1 MRGVSVTVPET
12 RRSGR
17 QWQWFPDTKDIVT
30 EQTTHVATPGRR
42 REHSRPVVP
51 RHVGESGP
59 AADDV
64 IPNPHQEARAAS
76 QRQKLS
82 AHDVVAAYIALT
94 KPRIIELL
102 LVTTLPVMF
111 LASHGLPDW
120 RLALATMLGGLLA
133 AASANVFNCVI
144 DVDIDEKMRR
154 TRRRP
159 LPRHQ
164 VPRRSALVYGV
175 VLGCVAFVV
184 LGVWTNWLS
193 AVLALVANLF
203 YVFVYSMLLKRR
215 TWQNTIWGGIA
226 GCFPP
231 LIGWTAVTGR
241 VSWEPLVLFLIVFWW
256 TPPHTWSLSFR
267 YREDYAAA
275 GVPMLPVVMEA
286 PAVAVHILAY
296 TVLTVATSLV
306 LWPVAHMGP
315 VYVVTAMVAGA
326 VFLVEAVNLLRRA
339 RAGLRDARLRPMRLF
354 HWSNTYLSL
363 LFLAIA
369 IDPLVHF

>member
-1 MRGVSVTVPET
+1 MVVALPFSISKDTVSN
-12 RRSGR
+12 
-17 QWQWFPDTKDIVT
+17 
-30 EQTTHVATPGRR
+30 QTTHVATAP
-42 REHSRPVVP
+42 
-51 RHVGESGP
+51 
-59 AADDV
+59 
-64 IPNPHQEARAAS
+64 AS
-76 QRQKLS
+76 QRPDPVETKVEQEECQLS
-82 AHDVVAAYIALT
+82 TRDVVGAYVALT

-111 LASHGLPDW
+111 LASHSVPKLGL
-120 RLALATMLGGLLA
+120 AIATMVGGLFA

-164 VPRRSALVYGV
+164 VPRRSALIYGI
-175 VLGCVAFVV
+175 VLGIIATII
-184 LGVWTNWLS
+184 LGFGANWLS
-193 AVLALVANLF
+193 AVLALFANLF

-241 VSWEPLVLFLIVFWW
+241 VGWEPLVLFLIVFWW
-256 TPPHTWSLSFR
+256 TPPHTWALSFR
-267 YREDYAAA
+267 YREDYEAA
-275 GVPMLPVVMEA
+275 GVPMLPVVKGA
-286 PAVAVHILAY
+286 PEVAVQILIY
-296 TVLTVATSLV
+296 TCATVATSLV
-306 LWPVAHMGP
+306 LWPVAGMGW
-315 VYVVTAMVAGA
+315 VYGVVTIFSGA
-326 VFLVEAVNLLRRA
+326 IFIFEAIQLLHRA
-339 RAGLRDARLRPMRLF
+339 YAGLRDALLKPMRLF

-369 IDPLVHF
+369 VDPLIAL

>member
-1 MRGVSVTVPET
+1 MRTSATRKPKIETVTIRGAPHFTDVPCPAVVTAPFLISKDTVSN
-12 RRSGR
+12 
-17 QWQWFPDTKDIVT
+17 
-30 EQTTHVATPGRR
+30 QTTHVTTAPAS
-42 REHSRPVVP
+42 HRPDSVEIKV
-51 RHVGESGP
+51 E
-59 AADDV
+59 
-64 IPNPHQEARAAS
+64 
-76 QRQKLS
+76 QKQNRTRLS
-82 AHDVVAAYIALT
+82 TRDVVGAYVALT

-111 LASHGLPDW
+111 LASHGVPKLG
-120 RLALATMLGGLLA
+120 LAVATMLGGLFA

-164 VPRRSALVYGV
+164 VPRRGAFIYGIALGIIATII
-175 VLGCVAFVV
+175 LGFGA
-184 LGVWTNWLS
+184 NWLS
-193 AVLALVANLF
+193 AGLALVANLF

-241 VSWEPLVLFLIVFWW
+241 VGWEPLVLFLIVFWW
-256 TPPHTWSLSFR
+256 TPPHTWALSFR
-267 YREDYAAA
+267 YREDYKAA
-275 GVPMLPVVMEA
+275 GVPMLPVVREA
-286 PAVAVHILAY
+286 PEVAVQILVY
-296 TVLTVATSLV
+296 TVATVATSLV
-306 LWPVAHMGP
+306 LWPVAHTGWI
-315 VYVVTAMVAGA
+315 YGVVAVLAGA
-326 VFLVEAVNLLRRA
+326 VFIVEAVQLLRRA
-339 RAGLRDARLRPMRLF
+339 NAGLRDVVLKPMRLF

-369 IDPLVHF
+369 VDPLIHL